1 MNGGDAGQ
9 TDETYDVAISY
20 ASEDRPYVQQVAAE
34 LVARGIRPFY
44 DQNEEVAL
52 WGEDLF
58 ETLQDVYMSKSHLA
72 VLFIS
77 EHYAKKEWTRLER
90 RSALQGALQKSHAYV
105 LPAYF
110 DDTKLPG
117 LPPGLGHQN
126 IKDQSPHECATKI
139 VLKPASLG
147 IGSTPQARVS
157 RAAKHPYKTM
167 EKRSPL
173 LDEGSPF
180 WIDPQWREVP
190 RNLSWTRYADV
201 LVRPQEPAGASG
213 RVFLIP
219 SGAVP
224 PSLSDPRCWGTT
236 GLERKRDITNQW
248 CEANLHRE
256 QIGFIFQM
264 TNKQGKQV
272 PRIYCDDYDRFL
284 IEHLT
289 GP

>member
-1 MNGGDAGQ
+1 MNGGDARQ

-52 WGEDLF
+52 WREDLF

-110 DDTKLPG
+110 DE
-117 LPPGLGHQN
+117 N

-139 VLKPASLG
+139 VLKLASLG

-157 RAAKHPYKTM
+157 RAAKHP
-167 EKRSPL
+167 RPL
-173 LDEGSPF
+173 LCESP
-180 WIDPQWREVP
+180 
-190 RNLSWTRYADV
+190 
-201 LVRPQEPAGASG
+201 
-213 RVFLIP
+213 
-219 SGAVP
+219 
-224 PSLSDPRCWGTT
+224 
-236 GLERKRDITNQW
+236 
-248 CEANLHRE
+248 CET
-256 QIGFIFQM
+256 M
-264 TNKQGKQV
+264 
-272 PRIYCDDYDRFL
+272 
-284 IEHLT
+284 
-289 GP
+289 

>member
-105 LPAYF
+105 VACQG
-110 DDTKLPG
+110 D
-117 LPPGLGHQN
+117 
-126 IKDQSPHECATKI
+126 
-139 VLKPASLG
+139 
-147 IGSTPQARVS
+147 
-157 RAAKHPYKTM
+157 
-167 EKRSPL
+167 
-173 LDEGSPF
+173 
-180 WIDPQWREVP
+180 
-190 RNLSWTRYADV
+190 
-201 LVRPQEPAGASG
+201 
-213 RVFLIP
+213 
-219 SGAVP
+219 
-224 PSLSDPRCWGTT
+224 GTT
-236 GLERKRDITNQW
+236 
-248 CEANLHRE
+248 
-256 QIGFIFQM
+256 
-264 TNKQGKQV
+264 
-272 PRIYCDDYDRFL
+272 
-284 IEHLT
+284 
-289 GP
+289 